1 MLIFRLPQYFLLI
14 AAAFRPVQFKCDC
27 IHMWTCVCACV
38 VEQTDRLPP
47 LPKAPWQRFFWLLWF
62 SALSPFKYTVSPFR
76 LTLPRSLCLHHL
88 LLSHLY
94 VPMLSVSTLSRDL
107 FGFSLPSSKEK
118 RLCSLDP
125 SLFQKSLLAIS
136 LFHSVLTLDFS
147 FLLIF
152 FSFLAFFLLAYQVS
166 VSSSFLIFFPP
177 IFNFASS

>member
-1 MLIFRLPQYFLLI
+1 LPLCLKLHGNGFSGCYDLVPS
-14 AAAFRPVQFKCDC
+14 A
-27 IHMWTCVCACV
+27 
-38 VEQTDRLPP
+38 P
-47 LPKAPWQRFFWLLWF
+47 LNT
-62 SALSPFKYTVSPFR
+62 LSLHLDYN
-76 LTLPRSLCLHHL
+76 LPRSLCLHHL

-147 FLLIF
+147 FLLFFPIDF
-152 FSFLAFFLLAYQVS
+152 FSFLAFLLAYQVS
-166 VSSSFLIFFPP
+166 VSPSFLIFFPP
-177 IFNFASS
+177 IFNFPPS